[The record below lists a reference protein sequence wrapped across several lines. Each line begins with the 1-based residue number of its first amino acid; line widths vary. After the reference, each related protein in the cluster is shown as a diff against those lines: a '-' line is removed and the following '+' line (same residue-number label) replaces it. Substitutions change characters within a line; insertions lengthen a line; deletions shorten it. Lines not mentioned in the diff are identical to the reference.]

1 MKSKSCLFSIPET
14 QILPQLTS
22 STSASSEEVL
32 RSASTPAR
40 LAPGVERDGAVSAGL
55 HRSEQLVDGRLDLTE
70 VRVLLLQIKRSQQ
83 ERLGAVAT

>member
-1 MKSKSCLFSIPET
+1 MRLPEIT
-14 QILPQLTS
+14 RDYP
-22 STSASSEEVL
+22 
-32 RSASTPAR
+32 R
-40 LAPGVERDGAVSAGL
+40 LPGVERDCAVSAGL